1 MLDTVNAAT
10 KAADHAAM
18 QTPTWWV
25 AIMGIV
31 LLVAAAFMIRW
42 FINTYESLAKGH
54 ETMMQQIIQQ
64 QQKTISEL
72 AAVLTK
78 NTEALA
84 RNTQAL
90 DGCRDALQVQT
101 TRQMDCAR
109 IQDEFR
115 RIVPRLA
122 TMCPGSQQ

>member
-1 MLDTVNAAT
+1 MLDAVT
-10 KAADHAAM
+10 KAADHAAAQNDRWLM
-18 QTPTWWV
+18 V
-25 AIMGIV
+25 FLGAVV
-31 LLVAAAFMIRW
+31 LVGAYFLIKW
-42 FINTYESLAKGH
+42 FIRTYEALAKGH

-78 NTEALA
+78 NSEALSK
-84 RNTQAL
+84 NTEAL
-90 DGCRDALQVQT
+90 DGCRDALQVQI

-115 RIVPRLA
+115 RIMPRLL
-122 TMCPGSQQ
+122 TTNS